1 VVNLNIA
8 KYNNKGFQSKIIK
21 QKIW

>member
-8 KYNNKGFQSKIIK
+8 KYNNKGFQSTIIK